1 MVIEKNS
8 LSRYFANSPSFDCKA
23 SNLGVFPLI
32 KITTYNY
39 TILYL
44 IQITYYAQMTIEER
58 GIVTDANS
66 GVAATTTE
74 IITIIPEGG

>member
-1 MVIEKNS
+1 
-8 LSRYFANSPSFDCKA
+8 
-23 SNLGVFPLI
+23 VFPLI